1 MYELLKEFVK
11 PELLVLV
18 PVLYLIGAGLK
29 KSDFSDRLIPALLG
43 LAGVLLAAMYI
54 AAAGEFRTA
63 QDVIAG
69 VFAALTQGILCAGA
83 SVYVNQIVKQANKNE

>member
-29 KSDFSDRLIPALLG
+29 KSEFSDKLIPAALG

-54 AAAGEFRTA
+54 AATGAFAGA

-69 VFAALTQGILCAGA
+69 AFAALTQGVLCAGA
-83 SVYVNQIVKQANKNE
+83 SVYVNQVVKQAGKHE

>member
-1 MYELLKEFVK
+1 MYDMLKEFVK

-18 PVLYLIGAGLK
+18 PVLYLVGAGLK
-29 KSDFSDRLIPALLG
+29 KSELKDKLIPAVLG

-54 AAAGEFRTA
+54 AATGVFSGA

-69 VFAALTQGILCAGA
+69 AFAALTLGVLCAGA
-83 SVYVNQIVKQANKNE
+83 SVYVNQVIKQAGKK

>member
-18 PVLYLIGAGLK
+18 PVLYLVGAGLK
-29 KSDFSDRLIPALLG
+29 KSELADKLIPAVLG
-43 LAGVLLAAMYI
+43 LAGVQLAAMYI
-54 AAAGEFRTA
+54 EATGVFSGA

-69 VFAALTQGILCAGA
+69 AFAALTQGVLCAGA
-83 SVYVNQIVKQANKNE
+83 SDYVNQVIKQAGKK

>member
-1 MYELLKEFVK
+1 MYDMLKEFVK

-18 PVLYLIGAGLK
+18 PVLYLVGAGLK
-29 KSDFSDRLIPALLG
+29 KSELKDKLIPAVLG

-54 AAAGEFRTA
+54 AATGVFSGA

-69 VFAALTQGILCAGA
+69 AFAALTQGVLCAGA
-83 SVYVNQIVKQANKNE
+83 SVYVNQVIKQAGKK

>member
-1 MYELLKEFVK
+1 MYDMLKEFVK

-29 KSDFSDRLIPALLG
+29 KSELADRLIPAVLG

-54 AAAGEFRTA
+54 AATGVFADA

-69 VFAALTQGILCAGA
+69 AFAALTQGILCAGA
-83 SVYVNQIVKQANKNE
+83 SVYVNQIVKQAGKNE

>member
-1 MYELLKEFVK
+1 MYELMKEFVK

-18 PVLYLIGAGLK
+18 PVLYLVGAGLK
-29 KSDFSDRLIPALLG
+29 KSELKDKLIPAVLG

-54 AAAGEFRTA
+54 AATGTFAGV

-69 VFAALTQGILCAGA
+69 AFAALTQGILCAGA
-83 SVYVNQIVKQANKNE
+83 SVYVNQVVKQAGKE